1 MGGEWW
7 QCRLRDPGFAW
18 DGSSYPQGR
27 RGLAVCRD
35 SLILHSEPLEFILT
49 SAPSGFPSHSKL
61 QYMFQHLQGL
71 YRIFGEV
78 MPGDHGRISSESA
91 DR

>member
-1 MGGEWW
+1 M
-7 QCRLRDPGFAW
+7 
-18 DGSSYPQGR
+18 
-27 RGLAVCRD
+27 CRD
-35 SLILHSEPLEFILT
+35 SLILHSAALEIILT
-49 SAPSGFPSHSKL
+49 SAPTGFPSQSKL
-61 QYMFQHLQGL
+61 HYMFQHLQGL